1 MIINIR
7 NEIRLIGRIIAL
19 KEMSSTTG
27 VENLF
32 IALSVVDPN
41 RKDENG
47 YFKNEVFPINIFGNL
62 KKFVES
68 NFVVGQ
74 QILVSGSLGIKEYTT
89 SDNKKRSNSMYII
102 AQSIQPLESKDQVL
116 SRQRKSNIDD
126 LHSEDFIFEIEEE
139 TGL

>member
-89 SDNKKRSNSMYII
+89 SDNKKRSNSMYIR

>member
-89 SDNKKRSNSMYII
+89 SDNKKRSNSMYIR
-102 AQSIQPLESKDQVL
+102 AQGIQPLESKDQVL